1 MQTQQRCLWRN
12 RLNKHRRG
20 NKSPAKRATWSSL
33 PLSRDSKSAVFWVE
47 LFFFSLSP
55 IWVRGVLRPKPIK
68 SRSDA
73 NMEGSRTNRE
83 TEVSSQLTNKTNPKT
98 DFFKLATPGLF
109 FFIFVFSRL
118 QLTDNYIQKILLPT
132 LGFEPRISGVVSNRS
147 ANCATTT
154 AQHST

>member
-1 MQTQQRCLWRN
+1 MDTLQSRPGQICSISSEGVKKVLQTRQLDRPCLCQEIQS
-12 RLNKHRRG
+12 RR
-20 NKSPAKRATWSSL
+20 SFEWSC
-33 PLSRDSKSAVFWVE
+33 
-47 LFFFSLSP
+47 FFFSLSP
-55 IWVRGVLRPKPIK
+55 IWVRCVLRPKPIK

-118 QLTDNYIQKILLPT
+118 QLTDNYI
-132 LGFEPRISGVVSNRS
+132 
-147 ANCATTT
+147 
-154 AQHST
+154 